1 MAGEPIVV
9 GGAHRRIHPIVRLDY
24 LPRLLGHFFVVLI
37 VASVLYPSGASP
49 ALWGALL
56 AQGLLWPHLA
66 YLIARGSRDSKRAEL
81 RNLVGDAFLVGCW
94 LAVMSFR
101 PWPVTA
107 LVTSI
112 NIGNLSVGGV
122 RLFLRGLLGMAGGA
136 VLAGLLAGF
145 RFEPGASGLTVL
157 LSIAGIVGYTGS
169 FGLVSHIQ
177 ARRTIQLRREAQAR
191 TQELSEALEQQRAMT
206 EILRVITGSPT
217 DLGRVLSAVAEHA
230 ARICEADDA
239 QIFRLEGDVLRVAAS
254 YGSLPL
260 DPVATEQGARVSR
273 RWITGRAVVDRRTIH
288 VLDPAEEPDAEL
300 PTSKEFQR
308 RYRHGTTL
316 AAPLLREGIPI
327 GAILLRRT
335 VVHPFSA
342 KRIELLETFAHQAAI
357 AIDNVRLFKELE
369 TRTQDLSQSLQEV
382 RALSEVIQAV
392 SSSLD
397 LRQVLDTVIRHAVT
411 LSAADAGAVFQFDP
425 ASQSFVGVASHN
437 LGAEFLGTIAATR
450 VDPGEGVIRRAAES
464 GQPFQIP
471 DVEAAHGYVFR
482 EVTLAEGFRAML
494 AAPIPG
500 RSITRG
506 VTLFRRTPGRF
517 EERIVKLVTA
527 LANQSKVAIDNARLF
542 QETQNQR
549 LQVES
554 LSRNVEQLYRLT
566 TAMQEPLSLKEQLH
580 RVLDGARQLGLIER
594 IYVWAVSPEADRFV
608 NLAGAGFSDE
618 EWKDFEGAEIPLAE
632 AGAMAQAY
640 RDGVPLLFSEEHP
653 LPPELHLKPPY
664 ASLKGLRTRSF
675 LVVPMIARGV
685 TVGVL
690 AGDNKPSGTPIAPA
704 TEDLLQTFA
713 SHAAVAISNARL
725 FAQIEAR
732 RRAAETLSR
741 LNQLISSSLDMDEVL
756 RAIAEAAAQLTET
769 PLVSFWIADET
780 TRTLQV
786 RAFSDER
793 VAVDFPVGAVAFGQ
807 GLAGLVASQRRRLHV
822 PDLPGD
828 GRLLVVDWARAH
840 GFTSYLGVPIVHQES
855 LLGVLGLIGR
865 RPFRFGPDDE
875 ELLNSFVVQAAVAIR
890 NARLYAAEGEARS
903 AAEAA
908 THAKSAFLAN
918 MSHELRTPLNAILGY
933 AEMIRDQIYGPVPE
947 RIRTVLDRVEKS
959 GRHLLGLINDVL
971 DLSKIEAGQL
981 TLALADYSMPDLVQT
996 VVTATE
1002 SLAAEKKLTLAARVP
1017 PGLPAGRGDERRL
1030 AQVLLNLVGN
1040 AIKFTES
1047 GEVSVAVSAVDGA
1060 FVVSVAD
1067 TGPGI
1072 PERDRQKIFEEFQQ
1086 ADGSSTRRAGG
1097 TGLGLS
1103 IAKRIVELHG
1113 GRIWLDSTLGRGS
1126 TFSFTVP
1133 IRVERQARAA

>member
-1 MAGEPIVV
+1 MAAEPIVV
-9 GGAHRRIHPIVRLDY
+9 AGAHRRIHPIVRLDY

-66 YLIARGSRDSKRAEL
+66 YLIARRSRDSKRAEL
-81 RNLVGDAFLVGCW
+81 RNLVGDAFLIGCW

-101 PWPVTA
+101 PWPVTT

-157 LSIAGIVGYTGS
+157 LSIVGIVGYTGS

-191 TQELSEALEQQRAMT
+191 TRELSEALEQQRAMT

-254 YGSLPL
+254 CGSLPL
-260 DPVATEQGARVSR
+260 DPVAAEQGARVSR

-288 VLDPAEEPDAEL
+288 VHDPAEEPDAEI

-357 AIDNVRLFKELE
+357 AIDNVRLFNELE

-632 AGAMAQAY
+632 AGAMAKAY

-664 ASLKGLRTRSF
+664 AGLKGLRTRSF

-690 AGDNKPSGTPIAPA
+690 AGDNKPSGKPIAPA
-704 TEDLLQTFA
+704 TKDLLQTFA

-793 VAVDFPVGAVAFGQ
+793 IAVDFPVGAVAFGQ

-828 GRLLVVDWARAH
+828 GRLLVVDWAKAH
-840 GFTSYLGVPIVHQES
+840 GFTSYLGVPIVHQDS

-1047 GEVSVAVSAVDGA
+1047 GEVSVAVSAADGA